1 MVYILEDDQI
11 RLLLELR
18 KQLEDQIVEV
28 REGIMKLESMLQ
40 TLDSVIGSGSFTTAD
55 RITDASTPATPSDS
69 DTVSATPPFEGDRSI
84 VVRSKDRDHDLATIE
99 VSESNLKIIPADH
112 AVYDIKR
119 GAFARFF
126 IERIL
131 GNFQQEDRHNV
142 EGGSM
147 SWEEAFDFEVHAD
160 ESILQELIIRNYGGE
175 ERLSEIQR
183 TLRWALDKIYRAR

>member
-1 MVYILEDDQI
+1 
-11 RLLLELR
+11 LLLELR
-18 KQLEDQIVEV
+18 KQLEDQIDEVQQEV
-28 REGIMKLESMLQ
+28 RNLESMLQ
-40 TLDSVIGSGSFTTAD
+40 KLDSVIGSGSFTTAD
-55 RITDASTPATPSDS
+55 KITGTETKAETSEEPTATPAFDG
-69 DTVSATPPFEGDRSI
+69 ARSI
-84 VVRSKDRDHDLATIE
+84 AVRSKDRDLDLATIE

-112 AVYDIKR
+112 AIYDIKR

-160 ESILQELIIRNYGGE
+160 ESILEELIIRNYGGE
-175 ERLSEIQR
+175 ERLAEIQR

>member
-1 MVYILEDDQI
+1 MEDNQI

-18 KQLEDQIVEV
+18 RQLEEQIDEF
-28 REGIMKLESMLQ
+28 RQGITKLESMLEK
-40 TLDSVIGSGSFTTAD
+40 LDSVIGRGSFTTAD
-55 RITDASTPATPSDS
+55 TTIGGDSIETGISDASSTSIPA
-69 DTVSATPPFEGDRSI
+69 DREQSI
-84 VVRSKDRDHDLATIE
+84 IIRSKDRDFDLATIE
-99 VSESNLKIIPADH
+99 VSTSNLKIIPAEH
-112 AVYDIKR
+112 AIYDIKR

-142 EGGSM
+142 ESGSL

-160 ESILQELIIRNYGGE
+160 ESILQEIIIRNYGGD

-183 TLRWALDKIYRAR
+183 TLRWALDKVYQAR

>member
-1 MVYILEDDQI
+1 M
-11 RLLLELR
+11 LLELR
-18 KQLEDQIVEV
+18 KQLEDQIDDVQQGV
-28 REGIMKLESMLQ
+28 MKLESMLQ

-55 RITDASTPATPSDS
+55 RITETSTEATIPVSEIPTEAPS
-69 DTVSATPPFEGDRSI
+69 FEGARSI
-84 VVRSKDRDHDLATIE
+84 VVRSKDRDLDLATIE

-112 AVYDIKR
+112 AIYDIKR

-126 IERIL
+126 VERIL

-142 EGGSM
+142 ESGSM
-147 SWEEAFDFEVHAD
+147 SWEQAFDFEVHAD
-160 ESILQELIIRNYGGE
+160 ESILEELIIRNYGGE

>member
-1 MVYILEDDQI
+1 MEDNQI

-18 KQLEDQIVEV
+18 KQLEDQIDEIRQGVL
-28 REGIMKLESMLQ
+28 KLESMLQ

-55 RITDASTPATPSDS
+55 RITGVSTEDTTEATTAPPS
-69 DTVSATPPFEGDRSI
+69 FEGARSI
-84 VVRSKDRDHDLATIE
+84 VVSSKDRDLDLATIE

-112 AVYDIKR
+112 AIYDIKR

-126 IERIL
+126 VERIL

-142 EGGSM
+142 ESGSM
-147 SWEEAFDFEVHAD
+147 SWDEAFDFEVHAD
-160 ESILQELIIRNYGGE
+160 ESILEELIIRNYGGE